1 MKIASV
7 SDPIQKDMDGTPFP
21 LVLQPQSSEN
31 VTLTVFQKW
40 ISENRAALKEQLKD
54 HGAILF
60 RNFPIQNPQDFEA
73 LIEAGAFEAMPYVG
87 GAAPRNKVTSK
98 RVLTSNNSPSS
109 EPIPFHHEMAQV
121 PNPPAYIF
129 FYCDI
134 PSQQGGETAI
144 LFSPRIYQRFRD
156 IDVDFAKHVETH
168 GVRYIRIM
176 PPDDDPTSAIGRSWK
191 STFLTD
197 DPKEAE
203 AKMQNAGTTWEWLDD
218 GNLRTETATLP
229 AIRTEPRTGQKTF
242 FNSMVAAYT
251 GWVDARNDPSKAVVC
266 GDGSPMNREVIL
278 ATAQAMDEECVN
290 INWREGDMVWIDN
303 RLVLHARRPFEG
315 ARRILASI
323 AKS

>member
-1 MKIASV
+1 MKIVSV

-21 LVLQPQSSEN
+21 LVLQPQANEDF
-31 VTLTVFQKW
+31 TFADFQNW
-40 ISENRAALKEQLKD
+40 ITENRAALKEQLKD

-60 RNFPIQNPQDFEA
+60 RNFPIQQPEDFEA
-73 LIEAGAFEAMPYVG
+73 LIEAGQFEAMPYVG
-87 GAAPRNKVTSK
+87 GAAPRDKVTAK

-156 IDVDFAKHVETH
+156 VDVDFANHVETH

-176 PPDDDPTSAIGRSWK
+176 PSEDDPTSAIGRSWK
-191 STFLTD
+191 STFLTN
-197 DPKEAE
+197 DPEEAE
-203 AKMQNAGTTWEWLDD
+203 AKMQNAGTTWEWLDN

-251 GWVDARNDPSKAVVC
+251 GWVDARNDPSRAVVC
-266 GDGSPMNREVIL
+266 GDGSPMNREAIL

-290 INWREGDMVWIDN
+290 INWRQGDMVWIDN
-303 RLVLHARRPFEG
+303 SLVLHARRPFEG
-315 ARRILASI
+315 ERRVLASI